1 MKMKITINKGMA
13 SDMED
18 ETKEGDVGQA
28 TPAHETAE
36 SGTKEHQEDMAEDT
50 SEGEGEDG
58 GEEEMSMEGN
68 FKAECDANDLMRAVE
83 VKNDPARMKA
93 ALAILQ
99 KKKAAIESVADL
111 KAARNAAFT
120 KKA

>member
-1 MKMKITINKGMA
+1 MKKMKMEMEPGEGMEHEKA
-13 SDMED
+13 EGPAYEKVED
-18 ETKEGDVGQA
+18 VA
-28 TPAHETAE
+28 
-36 SGTKEHQEDMAEDT
+36 
-50 SEGEGEDG
+50 EGESEDS
-58 GEEEMSMEGN
+58 GEEMGMKDD
-68 FKAECDANDLMRAVE
+68 FKAECDANDLMRAAE